1 VKKLTSSGPLSP
13 IEREMGATANL
24 GNVALNRRDFDRA
37 QQLFEQALEL
47 NLPFESLDDLGRF
60 GPTSRSSR
68 TRAGGSSKQ
77 RRTSGNQTGL
87 MYGVLVLAAN
97 AAAAGDD
104 ERAAVLAGAT
114 ASAAEAMSLP
124 ARAVRAGLH
133 DRTVAQLRGRLG
145 DERAEALFARGA
157 ELPFDEAVELA
168 AGRRVDG

>member
-1 VKKLTSSGPLSP
+1 
-13 IEREMGATANL
+13 
-24 GNVALNRRDFDRA
+24 
-37 QQLFEQALEL
+37 
-47 NLPFESLDDLGRF
+47 
-60 GPTSRSSR
+60 
-68 TRAGGSSKQ
+68 
-77 RRTSGNQTGL
+77 